1 MGRIVVWD
9 ACAPLGDAVRET
21 AEVLAGGGVAVFP
34 TDTVYGIAQSVLPN
48 PEGPRRVFAIKHRD
62 PAKTVAWLVGSGEDL
77 ERYGSDVPPYA
88 LRLAEEFWPGGLTL
102 VVKATKEVPHAF
114 RAADGTIALRMPDA
128 PFALA
133 LCRAASSPLATTS
146 ANTSG
151 LKSPSSFAEVE
162 ARIIEEADIA
172 VDGGPTLRG
181 QASTVVLCTGEH
193 PHVIREG
200 CISSERIWDVL

>member
-1 MGRIVVWD
+1 MRFALRTARSRSHAGRPVR
-9 ACAPLGDAVRET
+9 PGAV
-21 AEVLAGGGVAVFP
+21 
-34 TDTVYGIAQSVLPN
+34 
-48 PEGPRRVFAIKHRD
+48 PRRF
-62 PAKTVAWLVGSGEDL
+62 L
-77 ERYGSDVPPYA
+77 
-88 LRLAEEFWPGGLTL
+88 
-102 VVKATKEVPHAF
+102 
-114 RAADGTIALRMPDA
+114 
-128 PFALA
+128 
-133 LCRAASSPLATTS
+133 PLATTS